1 MSSLL
6 FFFPSFISQLHI
18 LEPVI
23 DIFFLIKWENKSSS
37 LLEYGDAS
45 SPQ

>member
-6 FFFPSFISQLHI
+6 FFFPSFISQLYI